1 MERTTFITALLKF
14 KCTLCDLDFQ
24 AHTRFSLFISLVAG
38 GANEVFESLFLPK
51 QMRNLRIR
59 LLLYSASN
67 KWLGN
72 SHFLSL
78 RCPRS
83 NVRSASLKDTLSF
96 SQSYSVFAFWTL
108 PRGLRCTLPVLVMT
122 LRFVVWLRA
131 GDVLQLFLFLTFKFY
146 DILTFLLAQGSNQQH
161 QIYLRTMSFG
171 PCYDVCTHFHCPISL
186 IVTGLSFFVES
197 IFDPKQFCSWNNHSG
212 IVTLMYG

>member
-1 MERTTFITALLKF
+1 MTWKQPFFITALSEVKR
-14 KCTLCDLDFQ
+14 TV
-24 AHTRFSLFISLVAG
+24 S
-38 GANEVFESLFLPK
+38 VFERYFVLFSILF
-51 QMRNLRIR
+51 RFCL
-59 LLLYSASN
+59 
-67 KWLGN
+67 
-72 SHFLSL
+72 
-78 RCPRS
+78 
-83 NVRSASLKDTLSF
+83 
-96 SQSYSVFAFWTL
+96 WTL
-108 PRGLRCTLPVLVMT
+108 PRCLRCTLPVLVMI